1 MSRWTRDNLLSL
13 ILATV
18 AGLLLIG
25 VAIESAVLK
34 NKRSTVAASSEK
46 AASPQSAESAESVD
60 TEDFELPEIQEYE
73 TIVERPLFM
82 ESRRPGAEV
91 GETTAAAAPN
101 TPLTVKLMGVAFTPN
116 DKTALLVDAKGKYK
130 RLKKNGTIDGWTLVE
145 FAPDKVTLQRDDE
158 QRDLMLLKPKPKT
171 ARAQPTPAQAQ
182 QAPRQ
187 QPPPKPPVRQS
198 PPPPVE
204 EPEEEPEIVEEEEV
218 VEDEAEDM
226 E

>member
-25 VAIESAVLK
+25 VAVESAILK

-46 AASPQSAESAESVD
+46 AANPQSAEPVE

-82 ESRRPGAEV
+82 ASRRPGVEV
-91 GETTAAAAPN
+91 GEATTTAAPD
-101 TPLTVKLMGVAFTPN
+101 TPLNVKLMGVAFTPN
-116 DKTALLVDAKGKYK
+116 DKTALVVDAKGKYK

-145 FAPDKVTLQRDDE
+145 FAPDRVTLQRDAE
-158 QRDLMLLKPKPKT
+158 QRELMLLKPKPKT
-171 ARAQPTPAQAQ
+171 APAQATHTPPH
-182 QAPRQ
+182 QAPRR

-198 PPPPVE
+198 PPPPEE
-204 EPEEEPEIVEEEEV
+204 EPEEEPEIVEEEEA
-218 VEDEAEDM
+218 VEDEANVD
-226 E
+226 